1 VTPTPIR
8 RRLAWSGRILGVAV
22 IAVAAS
28 GALPHLVL
36 TQAVLSA
43 VLTMLVA
50 PLCLLDRA
58 DGASRRRWSIPAFP
72 AVTLM
77 SIGMIGA
84 QLPPVV
90 AVIGQ
95 GGPVTALA
103 MAGLLLLAL
112 GFWSVVMPPA
122 RIRGL
127 MAAGYVVMG
136 SLPISMPAMF
146 ILMLPRDIYTAFHA
160 GAAGPLA
167 PMDDQIYSGFVL
179 FAFVK
184 ITLFVAFSVLFLKAF
199 ADRIEDGGTDRGDG
213 RGQEPPALPGWVRG
227 LLRGEPTV
235 DEPAAPAR
243 RELAAPREAGSR

>member
-1 VTPTPIR
+1 M
-8 RRLAWSGRILGVAV
+8 
-22 IAVAAS
+22 IALAAS

-36 TQAVLSA
+36 TQALLCS

-58 DGASRRRWSIPAFP
+58 QGASRRRWSIPAFP

-77 SIGMIGA
+77 SVGMIGA

-95 GGPVTALA
+95 GGPLTALA
-103 MAGLLLLAL
+103 MAALLVLAL

-127 MAAGYVVMG
+127 VAAGYVVMG

-146 ILMLPRDIYTAFHA
+146 ILMLPRDIYTAFHSA
-160 GAAGPLA
+160 GTAPLA

-199 ADRIEDGGTDRGDG
+199 ADRVEDGGTEHGDE
-213 RGQEPPALPGWVRG
+213 RGQEPPSLPGWVRG

-235 DEPAAPAR
+235 DEPAPAVE
-243 RELAAPREAGSR
+243 RELAGSRAAGSR